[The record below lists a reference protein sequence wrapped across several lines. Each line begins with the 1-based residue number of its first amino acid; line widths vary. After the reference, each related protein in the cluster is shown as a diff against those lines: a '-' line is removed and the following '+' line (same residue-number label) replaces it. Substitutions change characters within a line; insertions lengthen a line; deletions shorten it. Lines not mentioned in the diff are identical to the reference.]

1 MSSLVELTTGR
12 SHSMKSGVASLHK

>member
-1 MSSLVELTTGR
+1 MSSLIELTTGR